1 MLKYYLV
8 ILSITMETVSVKFEN
23 DFLKDIKKTMK
34 GHRYSTTTEFIREA
48 VRDKLTD
55 LVDEEE
61 FNGLLEK
68 HPEWKDWKFQ
78 MERMADMVAERYALY
93 DGNMKQVVTHHNSPV
108 AAKRG
113 VDTAAGYY
121 SKVVKMSSRLASL

>member
-55 LVDEEE
+55 LEKQEA
-61 FNGLLEK
+61 LLWLDSIYGMSKRKTTDKQLHEAREK
-68 HPEWKDWKFQ
+68 AVKI
-78 MERMADMVAERYALY
+78 VAKKL
-93 DGNMKQVVTHHNSPV
+93 GISI
-108 AAKRG
+108 
-113 VDTAAGYY
+113 
-121 SKVVKMSSRLASL
+121 